1 MKRIILVAILAAPAT
16 LLAHHGWSEYD
27 SSKVLKLT
35 GKIVESGYE
44 HPHGHVRLE
53 TPGKTWNVVLAP
65 PSRMEHRGLEKSALK
80 PGATAT
86 VEGYPNRD
94 KPQEMR
100 AERITVNG
108 KTVELR

>member
-1 MKRIILVAILAAPAT
+1 MKRMIMVTLVAVPGLV
-16 LLAHHGWSEYD
+16 LAHHGWSEYD

-65 PSRMEHRGLEKSALK
+65 PSRMERRGLEKAALK
-80 PGATAT
+80 AGTPAT
-86 VEGYPNRD
+86 VEGYPNRE
-94 KPQEMR
+94 KTEEMR
-100 AERITVNG
+100 AERITIGG
-108 KTVELR
+108 KTTELR